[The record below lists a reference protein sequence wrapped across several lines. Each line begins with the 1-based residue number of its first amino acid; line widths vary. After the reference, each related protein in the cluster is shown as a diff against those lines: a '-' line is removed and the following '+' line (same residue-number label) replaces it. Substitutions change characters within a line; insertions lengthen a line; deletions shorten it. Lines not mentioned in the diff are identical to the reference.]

1 MSLQS
6 RGKKTGRAGRGP
18 GPGSQRSPSIRHGG
32 SPRLTDRLYAA
43 ALFVASSPAVAE
55 TTVTAFLN
63 ATTNYVY
70 RAYTKSEDRP
80 TLQANFDLLHARSGL
95 IAGAW
100 VAAVDFGGARLEAY
114 PYAGR
119 RWRITEDWRLD
130 TMLAAYLYDDR
141 VFEESANY
149 LEAQALL
156 HYRDLL
162 SLRAGTAPDAYGRG
176 GNVLNLQ
183 IDARYPLSATV
194 DVSAGL
200 GYDRARPALGYD
212 DVYWNLGLT
221 WFPTRHLSADLRYYD
236 AAEFNGAPELG
247 DGAAHGP
254 FEDLLIDPAVVF
266 TVTVGF

>member
-1 MSLQS
+1 MKFQT
-6 RGKKTGRAGRGP
+6 RGRKPVRAGQPPRS
-18 GPGSQRSPSIRHGG
+18 GSQRSPSTRHCG
-32 SPRLTDRLYAA
+32 SALLPDGLCAA
-43 ALFVASSPAVAE
+43 TLLVATSPAVAE
-55 TTVTAFLN
+55 TTATAFLN

-80 TLQANFDLLHARSGL
+80 TLQANFDLLHSRTGL

-100 VAAVDFGGARLEAY
+100 VAAVEFGDARLEAY
-114 PYAGR
+114 PYAGK
-119 RWRITEDWRLD
+119 RWRIAEDVRLD
-130 TMLAAYLYDDR
+130 TMLAAYLYDDE
-141 VFEESANY
+141 VFEEAANY

-176 GNVLNLQ
+176 SNVLNLQ
-183 IDARYPLSATV
+183 IDARYPLAGTI

-200 GYDRARPALGYD
+200 GYDRARSALGYD

-221 WFPTRHLSADLRYYD
+221 WFPTRHISADLRYYD
-236 AAEFNGAPELG
+236 ATEFNGSTEAG
-247 DGAAHGP
+247 NGAAHGP
-254 FEDLLIDPAVVF
+254 FEELLIDPSIVF